1 MSHRKSIPRSRIGIS
16 WKKNS
21 DVVPGLPS
29 TRRITHRIAL
39 HRVASPKRLIRRS
52 LVTERGAK
60 GIGTREERDRKRR
73 GSRKHIDQETVV
85 GRMPRGDATRGAG
98 LSTYYEPRLLS
109 SRFFFSPRVSPP
121 TTPSAVVFL
130 PSVPFCVFYHPL
142 APPPPPPPPHHDPT
156 ESPFSPRYF
165 TAPRSPLRILYLL
178 VFSGLV
184 FIPNTASRMRNV
196 RPCTC
201 TYIHV

>member
-16 WKKNS
+16 WKRNS
-21 DVVPGLPS
+21 DVVPGLPP

-39 HRVASPKRLIRRS
+39 HRAASPKRLIRRS

-121 TTPSAVVFL
+121 TRHPPRSLSPFR
-130 PSVPFCVFYHPL
+130 PFCVFYHPL
-142 APPPPPPPPHHDPT
+142 APPPPPPPPHDPT

-165 TAPRSPLRILYLL
+165 TRSPFSSAYTLSSCLLGTCLY
-178 VFSGLV
+178 SEHG
-184 FIPNTASRMRNV
+184 I
-196 RPCTC
+196 
-201 TYIHV
+201 